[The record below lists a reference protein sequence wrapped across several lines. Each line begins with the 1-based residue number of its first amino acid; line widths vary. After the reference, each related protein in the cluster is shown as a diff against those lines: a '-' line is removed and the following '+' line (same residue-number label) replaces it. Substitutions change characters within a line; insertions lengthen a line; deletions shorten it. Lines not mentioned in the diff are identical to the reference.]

1 MKKKLTALSKEKGCE
16 LLHVGSEKSVAKH
29 VQNIHEHDGDL
40 YDACPHGHLEG
51 TARHKKW
58 FKPGNKIYNITTFK
72 AQFVNV
78 SVLNEFVSN
87 F

>member
-1 MKKKLTALSKEKGCE
+1 MKKKLTALSKEKECE
-16 LLHVGSEKSVAKH
+16 LLTQWIRKIGCYH

-40 YDACPHGHLEG
+40 YDGCPHGPLEG

-78 SVLNEFVSN
+78 SVLNEFVST

>member
-1 MKKKLTALSKEKGCE
+1 MKKKLTALSKEKECE

-51 TARHKKW
+51 TARHKN
-58 FKPGNKIYNITTFK
+58 G
-72 AQFVNV
+72 
-78 SVLNEFVSN
+78 LNQVIKSIISILLKHN
-87 F
+87 L